1 MHGVPGQG
9 FLPIPRVRPRRPAKG
24 RWAGAARPGRGAAAA
39 PAGPD
44 LGDGENQPRIQIPPT
59 LYNAADPKNAT
70 RFGPIIAAGGAKYRT
85 AGLFPRPPR

>member
-70 RFGPIIAAGGAKYRT
+70 
-85 AGLFPRPPR
+85 